1 MRKIYTRPQAEV
13 ITIDLESSL
22 LLPIG
27 SEGGGVGDGK
37 QWARR
42 RNYYEDDLED
52 DYESNFKADFE
63 DKEL

>member
-1 MRKIYTRPQAEV
+1 MRNIYIKPQAEV

-27 SEGGGVGDGK
+27 SDGGGVGDGG
-37 QWARR
+37 QWTRR
-42 RNYYEDDLED
+42 RNYNDDDLED
-52 DYESNFKADFE
+52 DYENNFKADFD

>member
-1 MRKIYTRPQAEV
+1 MRNVYIKPQTEV

-27 SEGGGVGDGK
+27 SDGGGVGDGG
-37 QWARR
+37 QWTRR

-52 DYESNFKADFE
+52 DYEDYFKANFKE
-63 DKEL
+63 KEL